1 MKKNTEKKS
10 EILLTEED
18 IQKRVAELGQTIS
31 KDYEG
36 KNLLVISL
44 LKGSFIFTADLVRNI
59 SMPVRIEFITTST
72 YGANEE
78 SAGELK
84 ITDLLDLPFSEYDI
98 LVVDDITDTAI
109 TMTGV
114 LKHFASKNPKSLKA
128 CVLLDKPSRRKTE
141 YTADYIGFEV
151 PNVFIVGYGL
161 NYGHHYRN
169 EKNIIHF
176 LD

>member
-1 MKKNTEKKS
+1 MNENTEKKS
-10 EILLTEED
+10 KILLTEED
-18 IQKRVAELGQTIS
+18 IQKRVAELGKTIS

-36 KNLLVISL
+36 KNLLIISL

-59 SMPVRIEFITTST
+59 SLPVRIEFITTST
-72 YGANEE
+72 YGTNEE
-78 SAGELK
+78 STGKLK

-98 LVVDDITDTAI
+98 LIVDDITDTAI

-114 LKHFASKNPKSLKA
+114 LEHFASKKPKSLKA

-161 NYGHHYRN
+161 NYGYHYRN

-176 LD
+176 ID